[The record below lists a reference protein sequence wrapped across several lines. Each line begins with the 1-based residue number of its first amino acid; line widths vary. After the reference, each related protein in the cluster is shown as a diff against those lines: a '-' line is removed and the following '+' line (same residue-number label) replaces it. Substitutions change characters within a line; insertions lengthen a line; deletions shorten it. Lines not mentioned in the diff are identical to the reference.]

1 MNVLYTTCFLDV
13 SGVTKINLDI
23 LMAISDRFNVHVC
36 ETVSDEKLSS
46 KLESHFIVK
55 FGETLQLWRISY
67 NERYSFFVNYLREN
81 AIDLIYNTH
90 SLWVY
95 EHAARLKRDHPQ
107 LKIVDSLH
115 VLEPYCFRGGYP
127 DISANRFVHP
137 YIDKSI
143 VISNHLLSYIIR
155 HYSVNPEK
163 FVVIRNGVDTERF
176 KKEPIYKGVFRDG
189 IGVPTNALLI
199 GFIGRFSVQKRPS
212 VFLEVAKSLTERL
225 EHVYFYMTGGGELLE
240 ESKRIAEKLGIAER
254 VKLVPPRDDIHIVLN
269 STDMLLVTS
278 SYEGAPLTILEA
290 LATGVPVVSYDVG
303 AIGEY
308 LGKECLVALGAH
320 EASRLVETALK
331 HLQMNITP
339 RFDRSLYGIERLVSQ
354 YMEVFE
360 TC

>member
-23 LMAISDRFNVHVC
+23 LTAISGKFNIHVC
-36 ETVSDEKLSS
+36 ETASDEKLSS
-46 KLESHFIVK
+46 KLESYFRAM
-55 FGETLQLWRISY
+55 FGETLQLWRISS

-95 EHAARLKRDHPQ
+95 EHVARLKRDHPR

-143 VISNHLLSYIIR
+143 VISDHLLSYITR
-155 HYSVNPEK
+155 HYSVNSEK
-163 FVVIRNGVDTERF
+163 FVVIRNGVDMEQFRN
-176 KKEPIYKGVFRDG
+176 EPTFKGVFKDE
-189 IGVPTNALLI
+189 IGVPTNATLI
-199 GFIGRFSVQKRPS
+199 GFIGRFSVQKRPA
-212 VFLEVAKSLTERL
+212 VFLEVAKRLTERL
-225 EHVYFYMTGGGELLE
+225 EHVYFYMAGGGELVK
-240 ESKRIAEKLGIAER
+240 ESQRIAKKLGIAER

-290 LATGVPVVSYDVG
+290 LATGVPVMSYDVG

-308 LGKECLVALGAH
+308 IGKECLVALGTH
-320 EASRLVETALK
+320 ESARMAETALK
-331 HLQMNITP
+331 HLQMNIIP
-339 RFDRSLYGIERLVSQ
+339 GFDRSLYGIERLVSQ
-354 YMEVFE
+354 YIEVFE